1 MSLYVNIEKH
11 LSSFNLNVNF
21 EHKSGVLGFLGSS
34 GSGKSMSLKCIS
46 GLVTPSRG
54 KIIVNDKIFF
64 DSENKINL
72 TPQKRKIGYLFQNY
86 ALFPNMNIIA
96 VSYTHL

>member
-21 EHKSGVLGFLGSS
+21 EHKRGVLGFLGAS

-54 KIIVNDKIFF
+54 KIIVNDKIFLIQRI
-64 DSENKINL
+64 KLI
-72 TPQKRKIGYLFQNY
+72 
-86 ALFPNMNIIA
+86 
-96 VSYTHL
+96 